1 MFSSEV
7 AGTSHEAF
15 LHGQSVTALWHSQS
29 LTQKFSKAASAA
41 LMEVQTLVVGTEH
54 TLESIAEYF
63 QILPFHHH
71 IMNRNL
77 VGCELT
83 LHPHGHLEIK
93 RPDEKYATSF
103 PVSRLQLA

>member
-1 MFSSEV
+1 
-7 AGTSHEAF
+7 
-15 LHGQSVTALWHSQS
+15 
-29 LTQKFSKAASAA
+29 
-41 LMEVQTLVVGTEH
+41 MEVQTLVVGTEH

-103 PVSRLQLA
+103 PVSRLQFAA